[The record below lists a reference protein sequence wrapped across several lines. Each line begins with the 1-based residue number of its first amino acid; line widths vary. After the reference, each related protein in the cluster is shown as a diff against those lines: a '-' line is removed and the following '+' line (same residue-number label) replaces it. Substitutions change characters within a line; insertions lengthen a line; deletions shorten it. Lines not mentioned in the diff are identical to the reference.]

1 MDQTRKDILVLCS
14 LSLLTIFITAFI
26 TISVFNTYV
35 DSWGY
40 NVYYETNVIP
50 FLQSGDLPY
59 INHFWEYPILMM
71 VPVILSAIPSVLL
84 NDKGTFFTVFST
96 LMILCNFITIAC
108 IYLTTLYIY
117 KSRDRAYI
125 AGFIYAIS
133 VSVAYTTLT
142 NYDPLPTC
150 LMMAGLTLTI
160 NGRGKNTVGGYV
172 AGFLG
177 FFTKIFPIVLIP
189 FSILFNA
196 KDTSIKKEVVSAIKA
211 GVIPVLVLFLPI
223 FLLNQESVKTY
234 VIANAAGKPA
244 FVASFVYTVSSW
256 INGVIGIDLPISA
269 VSIAMTGILVII
281 IAALLHYAYAEKK
294 KDPALLICMILIALV
309 TIIACSKYHSPQY
322 MMWFTPI
329 LCILVSGEF
338 LQVAMYYILQIIWY
352 LKFPILFYRLY
363 VNDSYLYPLP
373 TIQGYETL
381 LFFTLEYAV
390 LFYLVWSVTESKMTK
405 ESGENNGS

>member
-1 MDQTRKDILVLCS
+1 MDQTRKDILVLCG
-14 LSLLTIFITAFI
+14 LSLLTIFITVFI

-40 NVYYETNVIP
+40 TVYYETNVIP

-59 INHFWEYPILMM
+59 INHFWEYPILMT

-84 NDKGTFFTVFST
+84 NDKGMFFTVFST
-96 LMILCNFITIAC
+96 LMILCNFVTIIC
-108 IYLTTLYIY
+108 IYLTTLHIF

-125 AGFIYAIS
+125 AGFIYAVS
-133 VSVAYTTLT
+133 VSVAYITLT
-142 NYDPLPTC
+142 NYDPFPTC

-160 NGRGKNTVGGYV
+160 TGAGKNKCGGYV

-177 FFTKIFPIVLIP
+177 FFAKIFPIVLIP

-196 KDTSIKKEVVSAIKA
+196 KETSIKKEVISAIKA
-211 GVIPVLVLFLPI
+211 GAIPVLVLFLPI
-223 FLLNQESVKTY
+223 FLLNPDSVKTY
-234 VIANAAGKPA
+234 LIANAAGKPA
-244 FVASFVYTVSSW
+244 FVASFVYTVFAW
-256 INGVIGIDLPISA
+256 INGVIGIGISIST
-269 VSIAMTGILVII
+269 VSIIMTGILV
-281 IAALLHYAYAEKK
+281 AVFSVLLHYAYTAKK
-294 KDPALLICMILIALV
+294 KDPALLLCMILIALV

-338 LQVAMYYILQIIWY
+338 LQVATYYILQIIWY

-363 VNDSYLYPLP
+363 INDSYLYPLP

-381 LFFTLEYAV
+381 LFFTLEYVV
-390 LFYLVWSVTESKMTK
+390 LFYLVWSVTESKVTK
-405 ESGENNGS
+405 ESGENYGS

>member
-40 NVYYETNVIP
+40 TVYYEENVIP
-50 FLQSGDLPY
+50 FLLSGDLPY
-59 INHFWEYPILMM
+59 INHFWEYPVLMM

-84 NDKGTFFTVFST
+84 NDKGMFFSVFST
-96 LMILCNFITIAC
+96 LMILCNFVTIIC
-108 IYLTTLYIY
+108 IYFTTLHIF

-125 AGFIYAIS
+125 AGFMYAVS
-133 VSVAYTTLT
+133 VSVAYITLT

-160 NGRGKNTVGGYV
+160 TGEGKWKVGGYV
-172 AGFLG
+172 AGILG
-177 FFTKIFPIVLIP
+177 FFAKIFPIILIP
-189 FSILFNA
+189 FLILFNA
-196 KDTSIKKEVVSAIKA
+196 KDTSIKEEVASAIKA

-223 FLLNQESVKTY
+223 FLLNQDSIKTY
-234 VIANAAGKPA
+234 FITNAAGKPA
-244 FVASFVYTVSSW
+244 FVASFVYTVFTW
-256 INGVIGIDLPISA
+256 INGVMGIDTSITA
-269 VSIAMTGILVII
+269 VSIAMTLILVTVLS
-281 IAALLHYAYAEKK
+281 ALLYYAYTAKK
-294 KDPALLICMILIALV
+294 KDPALLLCMILIALV
-309 TIIACSKYHSPQY
+309 AIVACSKYHSPQY

-338 LQVAMYYILQIIWY
+338 VQVITYYVLQIIWY

-363 VNDSYLYPLP
+363 VNDAYLYPLP

-381 LFFTLEYAV
+381 FFFTLEYVV
-390 LFYLVWSVTESKMTK
+390 LFYLVWSVTKSKVTFI
-405 ESGENNGS
+405 SGGNYGS

>member
-1 MDQTRKDILVLCS
+1 
-14 LSLLTIFITAFI
+14 
-26 TISVFNTYV
+26 VFNTYV